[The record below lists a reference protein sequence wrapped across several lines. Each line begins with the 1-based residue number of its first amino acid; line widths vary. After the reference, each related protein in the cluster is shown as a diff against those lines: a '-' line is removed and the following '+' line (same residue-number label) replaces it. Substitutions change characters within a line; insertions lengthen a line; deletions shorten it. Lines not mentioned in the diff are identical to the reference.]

1 MNHLTDLEIQ
11 SCACKTPVNP
21 EIETHLQSCE
31 LCQSHLSAY
40 LRLFSE
46 LKKDNEI
53 GLPKNFVRMVVT
65 RIEEKQEQ
73 ASLWREWAL
82 IGLAGIAGVAISI
95 YYAGSSLTG
104 DVVTDSVKNMFQ
116 SREAVSSSFHQLQ
129 NWFGGGLS
137 YLIFGAVLLLIFNW
151 LDEKLIKSKRFS
163 GQH

>member
-11 SCACKTPVNP
+11 SCADKTSDNP
-21 EIETHLQSCE
+21 EVEAHLQSCK

-40 LRLFSE
+40 RHLFSE
-46 LKKDNEI
+46 LRKDEEI
-53 GLPKNFVRMVVT
+53 GLSKNFARMILT
-65 RIEEKQEQ
+65 RIEEKQEHVTM
-73 ASLWREWAL
+73 WKEWIL

-104 DVVTDSVKNMFQ
+104 DVITDSVKNMFQ
-116 SREAVSSSFHQLQ
+116 SRESVASSFRQVQ

-137 YLIFGAVLLLIFNW
+137 YLIYGALLLLIFNW